1 MTGMTS
7 IRGVVVAAAL
17 GMMLLAPQAV
27 AAQQMIDG
35 SDPDQILNLARGYGS
50 ANLEKSDNGDPL
62 IRGRIDGVG
71 YAIFFNDCTNNRDC
85 DTLGFYAGWTD
96 TNVTGAHVA
105 EWNRSKRFSRAYIDD
120 EGDPVL
126 EFDVNLKGGVSRRN
140 FDDTLDWWKTV
151 MLDFRDQVINP
162 N

>member
-17 GMMLLAPQAV
+17 GMMMLAPQAV

-71 YAIFFNDCTNNRDC
+71 YAIFFNDCTNNRNC

-96 TNVTGAHVA
+96 TNVTEAHVA
-105 EWNRSKRFSRAYIDD
+105 EWNRTKRFSRAYIDD
-120 EGDPVL
+120 EGDPGAAGELLDAQAFAQCPASASLVHGL
-126 EFDVNLKGGVSRRN
+126 AGRAARRARA
-140 FDDTLDWWKTV
+140 W
-151 MLDFRDQVINP
+151 QSA
-162 N
+162 

>member
-17 GMMLLAPQAV
+17 GMMMLAPQAV
-27 AAQQMIDG
+27 AAQQMIAV

-71 YAIFFNDCTNNRDC
+71 YAIFFNDCTNNRNC

-96 TNVTGAHVA
+96 TNVTEAHVA
-105 EWNRSKRFSRAYIDD
+105 EWNRTKRFSRAYIDD
-120 EGDPVL
+120 EGDPVI
-126 EFDVNLKGGVSRRN
+126 EFDVNLKSGVSRRN

-151 MLDFRDQVINP
+151 MLDFRDQVIEAN
-162 N
+162 